1 MSCVESQTIVLL
13 SWSTERPQAA
23 SSIEEN
29 RVVSG
34 SKRVL
39 HVGCGSA
46 TLAKLPPGFKDGG
59 WSEVRLDI
67 NPAVK
72 PDIIGTITNMAD
84 VPSGSMDAVYSS
96 HNIEHVYAHE
106 VIQAL
111 QEFRRVL
118 KEDGFA
124 VITCPDLQ
132 EVAARMA
139 DGRLF
144 DPLYVSPAGPIAPI
158 DIVYGHRASI
168 ARGETYMAH
177 RTGFSLRTLM
187 SCCRDAQFAAAAG
200 KRRQQ
205 NLDLWVIATKSSRSE
220 VELKQI
226 VSAYTF

>member
-1 MSCVESQTIVLL
+1 
-13 SWSTERPQAA
+13 
-23 SSIEEN
+23 
-29 RVVSG
+29 VVSE

-168 ARGETYMAH
+168 ARGKPTWPIGRA
-177 RTGFSLRTLM
+177 FP
-187 SCCRDAQFAAAAG
+187 
-200 KRRQQ
+200 
-205 NLDLWVIATKSSRSE
+205 
-220 VELKQI
+220 
-226 VSAYTF
+226 